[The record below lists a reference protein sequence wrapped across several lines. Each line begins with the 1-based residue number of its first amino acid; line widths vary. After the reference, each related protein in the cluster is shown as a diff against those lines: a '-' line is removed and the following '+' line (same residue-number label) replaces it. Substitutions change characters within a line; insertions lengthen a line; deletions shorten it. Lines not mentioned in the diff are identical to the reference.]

1 MTTSRLRNIFAQGGD
16 LLWTILP
23 LLALLGMLLISV
35 YYWLSPRPP
44 MQLRFA
50 TGQANGTYIELAHQY
65 VTDIQ
70 EHYPG
75 LKVELIETKGA
86 TDNIQRLRMARSAAS
101 SAEVAFAQNGGV
113 DARIGLDPAKS
124 DPNDPM
130 PEDIDSLGTVL
141 RQALW
146 IIYNADVAKQLR
158 GSETLTHIHELN
170 GFKINVGVEG
180 SGGRM
185 LALKLLGLNHLPAPP
200 ADEVDL
206 SQAMSESM
214 IDKVEAGHIGASL
227 FVASTDAK
235 VVKTLFKKLASSTPS
250 KIRLLNLVDA
260 EAYTHVIPHLS
271 RAVLPS
277 GIIHLGREIPTTEI
291 ALLTS
296 TTSLIVREDL
306 HPALQNILLETSR
319 RVHKKADLFQKEGEF
334 PIGQPSLFHL
344 SDEAER
350 YFRQGNSTPR
360 RPWLPFWVSNM
371 IDRMWLTLMTVAA
384 ALIPISRLIPP
395 FYAWRMRRR
404 IFRWY
409 EDLYRIEEAID
420 GGQVARTE
428 LQDNLDKLLARVERT
443 RVPLSRTDELY
454 NLRSHL
460 TLVQQ
465 RLEAHQA

>member
-1 MTTSRLRNIFAQGGD
+1 MTARLRNLLTQGKD
-16 LLWTILP
+16 LLWTVLP
-23 LLALLGMLLISV
+23 LLAFLGVLLISV

-50 TGQANGTYIELAHQY
+50 TGQANGTYVQLADQY
-65 VTDIQ
+65 KADIQ
-70 EHYPG
+70 THYPG
-75 LKVELIETKGA
+75 LDIQLIPTLGA
-86 TDNIQRLRMARSAAS
+86 ADNIRRLRLAPSASGVAD
-101 SAEVAFAQNGGV
+101 VAFTQNGGL
-113 DARIGLDPAKS
+113 DPRIGLDPS
-124 DPNDPM
+124 QLNPNNPM

-158 GSETLTHIHELN
+158 GTEALTHIHELS
-170 GFKINVGVEG
+170 GFRINIGLEG

-185 LALKLLGLNHLPAPP
+185 LALKLLERNKLPPP
-200 ADEVDL
+200 AQEEAEL

-214 IDKVEAGHIGASL
+214 IDKVETGHIGASF
-227 FVASTDAK
+227 FVASTDSK
-235 VVKTLFKKLASSTPS
+235 VVKALFRKLASSTPS
-250 KIRLLNLVDA
+250 KIRLLNLADA
-260 EAYTHVIPHLS
+260 EAYTHVIAHLS

-277 GIIHLGREIPTTEI
+277 GIIHLGREIPATDI

-296 TTSLIVREDL
+296 TSSLIVREDL

-319 RVHKKADLFQKEGEF
+319 RIHKRAELFQKEGEF

-350 YFRQGNSTPR
+350 YFRQGNNTPR
-360 RPWLPFWVSNM
+360 RHWLPFWLSNL
-371 IDRMWLTLMTVAA
+371 IDRMWLTLVTVAA
-384 ALIPISRLIPP
+384 ALLPISRLIPP

-409 EDLYRIEEAID
+409 EDLYRVEEAID
-420 GGQVARTE
+420 GGQVAHAE

-454 NLRSHL
+454 NLRSHI

-465 RLEAHQA
+465 RLDSVP